1 MYYKDIIDVRIT
13 DILTEW
19 LIRDEKLEF
28 FGQLGLLTNIKEL
41 NAIPTMGVW
50 ISASGFNLG
59 YNKRFLDKLTKEEL
73 KFVLIHEFMHLIS
86 KHYERTKQFNLE
98 HKLANV
104 AQDMIINTEIL
115 EQYKKTMVKM
125 PDKGLLMTEDYD
137 DLRISELVYE
147 YLKSD
152 KFKEN
157 NPEMAKGVEQIVSNE
172 QMDVSGLSEEELDA
186 LLDKL
191 MGQGQFDVHLE
202 NETSDEIASEIS
214 KGVVDSLR
222 TRGLLPKDVE
232 NYLERIK
239 PRKKDYLSKIKKAVN
254 GLSGSSKNDTYKR
267 INRRSIP
274 GKKGFVREGVGINVL
289 LDVSGSMDG
298 LIEYVLGYC
307 FQNNL
312 LLNVIQVDAR
322 VQSVE
327 QFKSKKELSKI
338 KIKGY
343 GGTELQPG
351 VDFVAANPSLC
362 KLNTLIL
369 TDGYCDSLNF
379 EHLHGK
385 QIIISAGVAVNYV
398 NGNVTQI
405 VVDPEDIKRDMKK

>member
-385 QIIISAGVAVNYV
+385 QIIISAGVAVKYV